1 MRDNLR
7 IILREGDFSFVK
19 LDFLFTFY
27 SLGCLLCLRVFS
39 ALVQKNYKSVN
50 KQLGQY
56 RLPCEYNRDEL
67 ISFSRRE
74 LLPPRDRV
82 QRFSRQSQLFAKRES
97 KTPSFV
103 LLFLCFSAFPKGP
116 HQLGS
121 RNPNK
126 PGLEDC
132 SRSHHFTAYL
142 LLQESHKVSPFDR
155 GGYHASRG
163 LANLVSTLS
172 CRLRS
177 IQIVETQVRAI
188 SQVAG
193 AFLCRCLSTFMRN
206 SQGRKNSKE
215 RLLRYTFQEPWSK
228 GNQESFRRVP
238 RERAETPKSW
248 NSSRCYKE
256 HPYWTNNL
264 KYAR

>member
-1 MRDNLR
+1 LS
-7 IILREGDFSFVK
+7 LRESGVVARGSGTGK
-19 LDFLFTFY
+19 
-27 SLGCLLCLRVFS
+27 
-39 ALVQKNYKSVN
+39 
-50 KQLGQY
+50 
-56 RLPCEYNRDEL
+56 E
-67 ISFSRRE
+67 
-74 LLPPRDRV
+74 
-82 QRFSRQSQLFAKRES
+82 
-97 KTPSFV
+97 
-103 LLFLCFSAFPKGP
+103 LFLCLQIGVRRVELGVSLVLSPGIPVFVGLDSSGISAFLKGP